1 MLKVDPATGAVT
13 RIDEKK
19 GSTRS
24 FDDLVSRVQSRK
36 GILNDKFARSV
47 QHTKHSKQILEK
59 KFEEARKRAAEEPDR
74 KPPNPFDYD

>member
-1 MLKVDPATGAVT
+1 MPEAIDVTCPCCDAMLKVDPATGAVT

-36 GILNDKFARSV
+36 GILNEKFARSV
-47 QHTKHSKQILEK
+47 LASNNIDSCNRT
-59 KFEEARKRAAEEPDR
+59 
-74 KPPNPFDYD
+74 